1 MEVITMRRGLGLLC
15 LVALVFVVAGCD
27 DDSPSVGTPVDWQV
41 VLDEAGPGVHTV
53 HMIVDFGSTS
63 ESGDEADLEAS
74 GRLVWEQGEVEL
86 CGIEFRDEVAAGR
99 LGVGD
104 IFQTT
109 EGCGDDP
116 TAMQDAFDE
125 FGQPT
130 QGCVEATLDG
140 DTYEYCAPLPID
152 QTS

>member
-1 MEVITMRRGLGLLC
+1 MRRGLGLLC
-15 LVALVFVVAGCD
+15 LAALVFVAGCG
-27 DDSPSVGTPVDWQV
+27 DDSPSVGSPVDWQV
-41 VLDEAGPGVHTV
+41 MLDEAGPGVHTV
-53 HMIVDFGSTS
+53 HMIVDFGPTS
-63 ESGDEADLEAS
+63 ESGDEAELEAS

-86 CGIEFRDEVAAGR
+86 CGIEFREEVGAGR

-116 TAMQDAFDE
+116 TAMQDAVDE
-125 FGQPT
+125 FGPPT
-130 QGCVEATLDG
+130 QGCVEATLGG

-152 QTS
+152 QTL